1 MKIYRFEHN
10 KKQTGMF
17 STDLNDT
24 EFEDLQ
30 RTIRRRLMNHFNE
43 YPDDLRDPKVEFA
56 SMISKRNGD
65 KHYDVIDFVML
76 KDPSL
81 AREYQDFIDYIYSNG
96 IFGCTNLER
105 LSKWILNDEKLL
117 DNMLKCGYF
126 LYEFELKENSNIY
139 ELETQ
144 VVFKRQHV
152 IKQKVLHAKTI
163 LKEFLK

>member
-1 MKIYRFEHN
+1 MKIYRFEH
-10 KKQTGMF
+10 KKNRTGMF
-17 STDLNDT
+17 STNLDNT

-30 RTIRRRLMNHFNE
+30 YLIRRQLMNHFNE
-43 YPDDLRDPKVEFA
+43 FPNDLCDPKVEFTT
-56 SMISKRNGD
+56 MISKRD
-65 KHYDVIDFVML
+65 KIESIYPIEFVIKNDHL
-76 KDPSL
+76 L

-105 LSKWILNDEKLL
+105 VSKWILNDEKLL

-144 VVFKRQHV
+144 AVFKRHQI

>member
-1 MKIYRFEHN
+1 MKIYRFEHK

-24 EFEDLQ
+24 EFEHLQ
-30 RTIRRRLMNHFNE
+30 YSIRRQLMNHFAD
-43 YPDDLRDPKVEFA
+43 YPDDLRDPKVGFA